1 MDWRLAVVLSRAG
14 GRLALLPVPAGK
26 PHPDLARSDDGAG
39 PSRQRGIR
47 EGGYGGLSAGEHLN
61 ELDRRTADLANGKT
75 ASQFMVYHP
84 HALQRWV
91 DQARIRRAH
100 RRATRRM
107 EIGEAGVRGSA
118 AGCARWRRDGQHHDH
133 AWTGDTKTRDDH
145 YNGGVERAAGWRG
158 VGES

>member
-47 EGGYGGLSAGEHLN
+47 ESGYGGFSAGEHLN
-61 ELDRRTADLANGKT
+61 ELDRRAADLANGKT
-75 ASQFMVYHP
+75 PSQFVVYHP
-84 HALQRWV
+84 YAVQRWV

-100 RRATRRM
+100 GPAARRM
-107 EIGEAGVRGSA
+107 EIREAGVRGPA
-118 AGCARWRRDGQHHDH
+118 AGCARWRRDGQHYDH
-133 AWTGDTKTRDDH
+133 AWTGYTKIGNDH
-145 YNGGVERAAGWRG
+145 YNGGEERARG
-158 VGES
+158 ERG